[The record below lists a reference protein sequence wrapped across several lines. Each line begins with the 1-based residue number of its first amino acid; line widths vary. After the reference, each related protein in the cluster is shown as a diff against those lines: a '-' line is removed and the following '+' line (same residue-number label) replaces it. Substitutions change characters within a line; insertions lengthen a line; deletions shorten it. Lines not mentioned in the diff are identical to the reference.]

1 MQSNTEQN
9 ILEETGADAWAQFIG
24 RLTIVGL
31 LPPGRPLTIADGG
44 KRCIIIQEDFLPWY

>member
-44 KRCIIIQEDFLPWY
+44 KRCIIMQEDFLPQY